1 MVELSGYN
9 FKRKEFDIEYDND
22 AEHLLA
28 DMEFKDTDSEADHE
42 LKMRI
47 LRIYSK
53 RCNKTTLISIN
64 TAILDSVIILLV
76 RILLFWYQGCC
87 KFEILRSYL
96 IR

>member
-1 MVELSGYN
+1 MLGDSGPSVVELSGYN

-42 LKMRI
+42 LKLRI

-53 RCNKTTLISIN
+53 RSKKTTLISIN
-64 TAILDSVIILLV
+64 ITILDSVVILLL
-76 RILLFWYQGCC
+76 RILLFW
-87 KFEILRSYL
+87 F
-96 IR
+96 